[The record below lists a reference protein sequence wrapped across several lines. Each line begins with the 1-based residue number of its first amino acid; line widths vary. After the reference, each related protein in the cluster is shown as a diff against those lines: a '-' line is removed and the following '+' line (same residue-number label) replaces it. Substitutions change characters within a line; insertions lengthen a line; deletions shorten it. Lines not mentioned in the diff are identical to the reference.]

1 VVPLV
6 SLEGITKSFP
16 GVLANENVDLSV
28 LPGEIHALL
37 GENGAGKSSLMSV
50 LYGLYRA
57 DSGSIRIDG
66 KLVQIHSPQ
75 DAIRAGVGLVAQHPL
90 LVRRHT
96 VAENIALGMPTSFF
110 APTRLLEGRIRELGA
125 KYGLAVDP
133 NARVWQLSA
142 GEQQRVEILKA
153 LLRGARILILDEPT
167 SVLTPQEAVDL
178 FKVLRRMKDSGQSV
192 IIITHKLDEVMAVA
206 DRITVLR
213 RGRVVGSMDTT
224 QTNKR
229 DLAQLMVG
237 RELREVRSN
246 GTPSLGSEVLALE
259 SVGVISDRG
268 VPAVK
273 DFSLNVRGGEVVGM
287 AGVSGNGQRE
297 LIEAITGLRRAS
309 GKILISGSDLT
320 NAGAKAFSRAGVAH
334 IPEDRIHMGI
344 VGNMSVSENLA
355 LRGFERAP
363 FSRGELLE
371 PEAFEQ
377 FAKDSIKSY
386 DVSAPGPNAR
396 IRLLSGGNIQKLILA
411 RELSENPRLIVAAH
425 PTYGLDAGATAQVQS
440 LLLERARA
448 GAGVLL
454 ISEDLEEVLNLS
466 DRIAVI
472 FAGELMGV
480 LNRNEASVE
489 TVGLMMAGQR
499 LGAHD
504 QTGNQTSANAANK
517 VGQA

>member
-1 VVPLV
+1 MSEARSPSNQVVPLV
-6 SLEGITKSFP
+6 ALEGITKSFP
-16 GVLANENVDLSV
+16 GVIANENVNLTV

-57 DSGSIRIDG
+57 DSGSITIDG
-66 KLVQIHSPQ
+66 KLAQIHSPQ
-75 DAIRAGVGLVAQHPL
+75 DAIKLGVGLVAQHPL

-96 VAENIALGMPTSFF
+96 VAENIALGLPTSFF
-110 APTRLLEGRIRELGA
+110 GPTRALEGRIRALGE

-133 NARVWQLSA
+133 KARVWQLSA

-167 SVLTPQEAVDL
+167 SVLTPQEADEL
-178 FKVLRRMKDSGQSV
+178 FKVLRRMKLEGHAV

-213 RGRVVGSMDTT
+213 RGRVVGNMAVSE
-224 QTNKR
+224 TNKA
-229 DLAQLMVG
+229 DLAHLMVG
-237 RELREVRSN
+237 RELREVRSSGVQN
-246 GTPSLGSEVLALE
+246 LGSDVLTLE
-259 SVGVISDRG
+259 AVNVTSDRG
-268 VPAVK
+268 VRAVK
-273 DFSLNVRGGEVVGM
+273 DFFLTVRGGEVVGI

-309 GKILISGSDLT
+309 GKILISGADLT

-344 VGNMSVSENLA
+344 VGNMSIAENLA

-363 FSRGELLE
+363 FARGELLE
-371 PEAFEQ
+371 PAAFEK

-411 RELSENPRLIVAAH
+411 RELAENPRLIVAAH

-454 ISEDLEEVLNLS
+454 VSEDLEEVLNLS

-472 FAGELMGV
+472 FAGQLMGV
-480 LNRNEASVE
+480 LSRDEATVHN
-489 TVGLMMAGQR
+489 VGLMMAGQKQV
-499 LGAHD
+499 AVP
-504 QTGNQTSANAANK
+504 A
-517 VGQA
+517 